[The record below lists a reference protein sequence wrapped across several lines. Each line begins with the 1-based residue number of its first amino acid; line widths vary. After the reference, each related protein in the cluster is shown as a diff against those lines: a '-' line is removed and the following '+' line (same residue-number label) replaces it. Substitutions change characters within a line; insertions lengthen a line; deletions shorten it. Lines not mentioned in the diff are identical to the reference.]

1 MIMWNLFQRCKN
13 ASTFTNQKCYIP
25 QKKMKDKN
33 YMTISNDAEN
43 IWQDSTPTYDE
54 NSQ

>member
-1 MIMWNLFQRCKN
+1 
-13 ASTFTNQKCYIP
+13 
-25 QKKMKDKN
+25 MKDKN

-54 NSQ
+54 NSQWNVLGGM